1 MAMELKGGILYSN
14 GQPYTGSYGGKTYK
28 AGLESTE
35 APPMATWIVTALQT
49 IPELQSLFA
58 KVKNSDGSFKYDA
71 NTIATMINDTEWY
84 RLNGPTVAQKLI
96 DRGLITS
103 AHKDLTSSDVAAG
116 NYVEDIAEVIR
127 NAIINWDTVVNDRGG
142 R

>member
-1 MAMELKGGILYSN
+1 MSHIKLISLVLDENIEIPNVVTLEN
-14 GQPYTGSYGGKTYK
+14 ECKT
-28 AGLESTE
+28 
-35 APPMATWIVTALQT
+35 
-49 IPELQSLFA
+49 F
-58 KVKNSDGSFKYDA
+58 
-71 NTIATMINDTEWY
+71 
-84 RLNGPTVAQKLI
+84 AQKLI